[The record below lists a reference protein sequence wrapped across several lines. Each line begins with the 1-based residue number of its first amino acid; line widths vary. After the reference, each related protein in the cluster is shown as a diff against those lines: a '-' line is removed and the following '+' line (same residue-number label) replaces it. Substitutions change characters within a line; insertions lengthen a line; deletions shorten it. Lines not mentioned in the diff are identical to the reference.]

1 MVVLGNPPYKE
12 WSHRQGWARKL
23 EEFPTAQVTG
33 KRRIPFRQL
42 ADAETGV
49 LKVRVD
55 ATSGH
60 GARFGSWSPSTA
72 AAFIVLQSRFSGL
85 CPRCRS
91 A

>member
-1 MVVLGNPPYKE
+1 MPFGELRRAIQKE
-12 WSHRQGWARKL
+12 SSNKG
-23 EEFPTAQVTG
+23 VTG